1 MNFASPYVYDD
12 CAEVDAYEAVSDEEF
27 NEGMEVSDSSSD
39 EEDDAAPTAGG
50 ASLMTT
56 VPPAAAGSR
65 NRKRVFRR
73 ADTNVVT
80 VRFDTLK
87 TPSAMHAGE
96 VVMCSGCQAIL
107 SHISKIEEGGED
119 KVWKCEFCDNR
130 NIVDVEEEEKPTAD
144 DVTFLVEPSLS
155 TTASGPSGRDESLVI
170 FCVDIS
176 GSMCVTSEVPGY
188 MKLRG
193 GSQLRRVQQM
203 SDTHEDQFLPHQRRD
218 VTYIS
223 RLQAVQAAV
232 DHQLGEMC
240 RDYPHRRVGL
250 VAFNCDVTVIGDG
263 TQDVVT
269 VTGDKLKSVEE
280 LTKLGSELP
289 AAKAI
294 KETRQSLGEKV
305 FALEEG
311 GPTALG
317 PALVV
322 ALSMASHQPGSKVII
337 CTDGK
342 ANVGLGKLEDQENP
356 GDDQDPSE
364 FYESIADTANTK
376 GVSVSVITIKG
387 TDCKLVNI
395 VDPLKL
401 REEFSNILADRII
414 ATGVVATF
422 ILHRGLYI
430 NSETNDESKER
441 REIGNVTSD
450 TEISFEY
457 GVRKRKKRQPPPEP
471 PMSRISEVHT
481 SMEGGSMP
489 AGTGSGDAGT
499 SCATGTA
506 ETDAV
511 PEAATSSAGG
521 EGDEDIIP
529 SELPFQL
536 QITYADTDG
545 TKALR
550 VITQKKPVTRD
561 RQLAEENADLTILG
575 VHTTRLASELA
586 LRGEYTQS
594 RGVALMNQRLAWRS
608 TFCIEHFLQCFFTAN
623 RTFPTVSKVSKWLQ
637 DLLVSLHSS
646 RSPERLEDKK
656 RLYRQVFNK
665 VKSVENVVGR
675 QQQREQDTYG
685 RTHSDDE
692 EVEDDM
698 CLMEESDSA
707 APRIHPAGINQL
719 SASSAEVEMP
729 PVVKEKKL
737 FKKKMRS
744 ADVDDNMAQLM
755 YKARS
760 TNSSAFRPPDSKK

>member
-387 TDCKLVNI
+387 TDCKLVH
-395 VDPLKL
+395 LGKL
-401 REEFSNILADRII
+401 AEKTGGQVVLCLQAL
-414 ATGVVATF
+414 GVVMQ
-422 ILHRGLYI
+422 
-430 NSETNDESKER
+430 E
-441 REIGNVTSD
+441 
-450 TEISFEY
+450 
-457 GVRKRKKRQPPPEP
+457 
-471 PMSRISEVHT
+471 
-481 SMEGGSMP
+481 
-489 AGTGSGDAGT
+489 
-499 SCATGTA
+499 
-506 ETDAV
+506 
-511 PEAATSSAGG
+511 
-521 EGDEDIIP
+521 
-529 SELPFQL
+529 
-536 QITYADTDG
+536 
-545 TKALR
+545 
-550 VITQKKPVTRD
+550 
-561 RQLAEENADLTILG
+561 
-575 VHTTRLASELA
+575 
-586 LRGEYTQS
+586 
-594 RGVALMNQRLAWRS
+594 
-608 TFCIEHFLQCFFTAN
+608 
-623 RTFPTVSKVSKWLQ
+623 
-637 DLLVSLHSS
+637 
-646 RSPERLEDKK
+646 
-656 RLYRQVFNK
+656 
-665 VKSVENVVGR
+665 
-675 QQQREQDTYG
+675 
-685 RTHSDDE
+685 
-692 EVEDDM
+692 
-698 CLMEESDSA
+698 
-707 APRIHPAGINQL
+707 
-719 SASSAEVEMP
+719 
-729 PVVKEKKL
+729 PVVLQVLQKL
-737 FKKKMRS
+737 MQFQKPLLQAQVVKGMR
-744 ADVDDNMAQLM
+744 
-755 YKARS
+755 
-760 TNSSAFRPPDSKK
+760 T